1 VGWHKRCCW
10 FPYMDKGIYTALSG
24 GLAKSREVE
33 LIANNLANAT
43 TPGFKRDTGTFNEY
57 LTELRRSDSLD
68 GLQNEI
74 RGAADP
80 DARPTGDKSFVEMDG
95 VYTDFRQGT
104 LQKSGRALDVA
115 IEGEGFFEVL
125 TPAGI
130 RYSRQGNFSIDSE
143 GRLVTASG
151 FPVLKKGTQSEVT
164 VNQLDVDGATP
175 VTGPVPDRQPTAQQR
190 VIQLG
195 QGPIQITEEGRIL
208 QNGAEVAALSIE
220 EFQAP
225 QWLEKMGN
233 SYYRNTHP
241 QNLKNGSMKSKV
253 HQGFIEGSNVN
264 PVTEMTR
271 LIEATRAYESHMQAV
286 KTYQDI
292 DSKSVNE
299 IAKER

>member
-1 VGWHKRCCW
+1 
-10 FPYMDKGIYTALSG
+10 MDKGIYTALSG

-43 TPGFKRDTGTFNEY
+43 TPGFKRDTGTFYEY
-57 LTELRRSDSLD
+57 LTELRRNDSVDAVQREIQSLSDPN
-68 GLQNEI
+68 G
-74 RGAADP
+74 
-80 DARPTGDKSFVEMDG
+80 RPTGDKSFVELDG

-104 LQKSGRALDVA
+104 LQKSGRALDIA
-115 IEGEGFFEVL
+115 IEGTGFFEVL

-130 RYSRQGNFSIDSE
+130 RYTRQGNFSIDNE
-143 GRLVTASG
+143 GRLVTSSG
-151 FPVLKKGTQSEVT
+151 FPVLKKATQGQVAVTGLEVNGAPT
-164 VNQLDVDGATP
+164 VNGQ
-175 VTGPVPDRQPTAQQR
+175 VPDRQPEPQAR

-195 QGPIQITEEGRIL
+195 QGAIQITEDARIL
-208 QNGAEVAALSIE
+208 QNGAEVASLSIE
-220 EFQAP
+220 EFNEP

-241 QNLKNGSMKSKV
+241 NNLKNESVKSKL

-264 PVTEMTR
+264 PVSEMTR

-299 IAKER
+299 IAKDR

>member
-1 VGWHKRCCW
+1 
-10 FPYMDKGIYTALSG
+10 MDKGIYTALSG

-57 LTELRRSDSLD
+57 LTELRRGDSVD
-68 GLQNEI
+68 GLQREI
-74 RGAADP
+74 QSLSDT
-80 DARPTGDKSFVEMDG
+80 DARPTGDKSFVELDG
-95 VYTDFRQGT
+95 VYTDFKQGT

-115 IEGEGFFEVL
+115 IEGTGFFEVL

-143 GRLVTASG
+143 GRLVTTSG
-151 FPVLKKGTQSEVT
+151 FPVLSKATQGQAAVSQLEVR
-164 VNQLDVDGATP
+164 GAPP
-175 VTGPVPDRQPTAQQR
+175 VTGQVPDRQPDAQAR

-195 QGPIQITEEGRIL
+195 QGPIQITEDGRIL
-208 QNGAEVAALSIE
+208 QNGAEVASLSVE
-220 EFQAP
+220 EFQES

-241 QNLKNGSMKSKV
+241 GNLKNGVTTSKL

-292 DSKSVNE
+292 DSKSVND
-299 IAKER
+299 IVKDR

>member
-1 VGWHKRCCW
+1 M
-10 FPYMDKGIYTALSG
+10 PNMDKGIYTALSG

-43 TPGFKRDTGTFNEY
+43 TPGFKRDTGTFYEY
-57 LTELRRSDSLD
+57 LTEVRRNDSVDGVQREIQSLSDP
-68 GLQNEI
+68 N
-74 RGAADP
+74 
-80 DARPTGDKSFVEMDG
+80 ARPTGDKSFVELDG

-104 LQKSGRALDVA
+104 LQKSGRALDMA
-115 IEGEGFFEVL
+115 IEGTGFFEVL
-125 TPAGI
+125 TPAGV
-130 RYSRQGNFSIDSE
+130 RYTRQGNFSIDSE
-143 GRLVTASG
+143 GRLVTTSG
-151 FPVLKKGTQSEVT
+151 FPVLSKATQAQVAVSDLELKGSP
-164 VNQLDVDGATP
+164 P
-175 VTGPVPDRQPTAQQR
+175 VTGQVPDRQPDPQAR

-195 QGPIQITEEGRIL
+195 QGPIQITEDGRIL
-208 QNGAEVAALSIE
+208 QNGGEVAALSVE
-220 EFQAP
+220 EFNEP

-241 QNLKNGSMKSKV
+241 NNLKNEPAKSKI

-264 PVTEMTR
+264 PVSEMTR

-299 IAKER
+299 IAKDR

>member
-1 VGWHKRCCW
+1 
-10 FPYMDKGIYTALSG
+10 MDKGIYTALSG
-24 GLAKSREVE
+24 GLAKGREVE

-57 LTELRRSDSLD
+57 LTELRRSDSVD
-68 GLQNEI
+68 GLQREI
-74 RGAADP
+74 RSLSDP

-115 IEGEGFFEVL
+115 IEGNGFFEVL

-130 RYSRQGNFSIDSE
+130 RYTRQGNFSIDNE
-143 GRLVTASG
+143 GRLVTTSG
-151 FPVLKKGTQSEVT
+151 YPILSKATQGQVAVSNLEVP
-164 VNQLDVDGATP
+164 GAPP
-175 VTGPVPDRQPTAQQR
+175 VTGQVPDRQPNAQAR

-195 QGPIQITEEGRIL
+195 QGPIQITEDGRIL
-208 QNGAEVAALSIE
+208 QNGAEVASLSVE
-220 EFQAP
+220 EFEEP

-241 QNLKNGSMKSKV
+241 NNLKNGVVSSKL

-264 PVTEMTR
+264 PVSEMTR

-292 DSKSVNE
+292 DSKSVND
-299 IAKER
+299 IVKER

>member
-1 VGWHKRCCW
+1 
-10 FPYMDKGIYTALSG
+10 MDKGIYTALSG
-24 GLAKSREVE
+24 GLAKAREVE

-57 LTELRRSDSLD
+57 LTELRRYDSVD
-68 GLQNEI
+68 GVQREVRSLS
-74 RGAADP
+74 DP

-115 IEGEGFFEVL
+115 IEGKGFFEVL

-130 RYSRQGNFSIDSE
+130 RYTRQGNFSVDNE
-143 GRLVTASG
+143 GKLVTTSG
-151 FPVLKKGTQSEVT
+151 YPVLSKATQAQTSVSNLEIKGAPP
-164 VNQLDVDGATP
+164 L
-175 VTGPVPDRQPTAQQR
+175 TGTVPDRQPGAEQR

-195 QGPIQITEEGRIL
+195 QGPVQITEDGIIL
-208 QNGAEVAALSIE
+208 QNGAQVATLSVE
-220 EFQAP
+220 EFNEP

-241 QNLKNGSMKSKV
+241 NNLKNTPPESKF
-253 HQGFIEGSNVN
+253 HQGFVEGSNVN
-264 PVTEMTR
+264 PVSEMTR

-292 DSKSVNE
+292 DSKSVND
-299 IAKER
+299 IVKER